1 VILLDTNVL
10 SELMRPDPNPHVV
23 RWLDTQPEWEVWIS
37 AVTVAEIQLGI
48 ALLPD
53 GKRKEQLLELSVHMF
68 QEDFTERCLPFDC
81 EAALDYGLIVAQRS
95 RQGRPISVE
104 DAQIAA
110 IARTAGISLATRNT
124 RDFSGIAELTLI
136 DPWEG
141 EQGE

>member
-1 VILLDTNVL
+1 
-10 SELMRPDPNPHVV
+10 MRPDPNPHVV